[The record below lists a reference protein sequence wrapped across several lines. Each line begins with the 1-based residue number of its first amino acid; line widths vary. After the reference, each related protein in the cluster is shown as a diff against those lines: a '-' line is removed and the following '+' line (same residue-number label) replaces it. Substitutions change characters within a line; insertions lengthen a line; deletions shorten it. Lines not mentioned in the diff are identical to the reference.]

1 MVCIFEM
8 RPFWT
13 YFEIRQKARRHRI
26 RCSGGALELHFRSR
40 GFPSNTQVALQDA
53 SQIPP
58 PNFGRDGH

>member
-13 YFEIRQKARRHRI
+13 HFEIRDEACRHRI
-26 RCSGGALELHFRSR
+26 RCSGGALELHFRS
-40 GFPSNTQVALQDA
+40 GDSPSSTQVALKDV
-53 SQIPP
+53 SQIAR